1 MKMLICSISIE
12 RAVEIPFIL
21 NGKMVKLVEDPLQS
35 AVAAE
40 WKEGNQKI
48 IKLNHGCRSNNKK

>member
-1 MKMLICSISIE
+1 MKMLIYSISIE

-35 AVAAE
+35 AVAAV

-48 IKLNHGCRSNNKK
+48 NNLNNGCRSKGKN

>member
-35 AVAAE
+35 AVE
-40 WKEGNQKI
+40 PNGRRE
-48 IKLNHGCRSNNKK
+48 IKRLIN

>member
-21 NGKMVKLVEDPLQS
+21 NGKMVKLVEDPLQP
-35 AVAAE
+35 AVAAVRRE
-40 WKEGNQKI
+40 
-48 IKLNHGCRSNNKK
+48 IKR

>member
-35 AVAAE
+35 AVAAV

-48 IKLNHGCRSNNKK
+48 NKLKWL